1 MTGSDV
7 HHHRVAAN
15 EQRTERGRETRT
27 VALVSGLVN
36 LLLSIAQIVIG
47 LIANSAA
54 LVADGIHSASDLLS
68 DGLVWF
74 AARHASMAPDK
85 DHPYGHG
92 RYETAATLGL
102 GILLVLVAL
111 GIVWGGA
118 ERVLDSERPIPGM
131 LALVVA
137 AAGIA
142 AKEGLYWYTIA
153 VAKRLNSAM
162 LRANAWHHR
171 SDAMSSVV
179 VLIGVGGAVLGFGY
193 MDSLAAIVV
202 GIMVGKIGWDLGWS
216 ALTELVD
223 TALDDNEVGE
233 AKRVVMAID
242 GVRSVHMLR
251 TRRHGAEASAD
262 VHVQVAPRLSVSEGH
277 MISQAVEDRMIEQVD
292 SITDVTVHID
302 PEDDEDA
309 PTCAGL
315 PLRAEALEAL
325 DNAWNVAGTPL
336 VPHETRLHYLSGKI
350 EVELILPLS
359 HYVDRP
365 TTDQLRAR
373 LEAVAGELP
382 WFGGLRLLYEQH
394 GSGAEY

>member
-1 MTGSDV
+1 MTGS
-7 HHHRVAAN
+7 HAHAQQHRSMVD
-15 EQRTERGRETRT
+15 EQRNQRGRETRT
-27 VALVSGLVN
+27 VALVSGIVN
-36 LLLSIAQIVIG
+36 LLLSLAQIAIG

-68 DGLVWF
+68 DGLVWI
-74 AARHASMAPDK
+74 AARHAAMAPDE

-111 GIVWGGA
+111 GIVWGGV
-118 ERVLDSERPIPGM
+118 ERLLDSGRPIPGT

-137 AAGIA
+137 AAGII
-142 AKEGLYWYTIA
+142 AKESLYWYTIA
-153 VAKRLNSAM
+153 VAKRLKSAM

-171 SDAMSSVV
+171 SDAISSIV
-179 VLIGVGGAVLGFGY
+179 VLIGVGGAVLGFSY

-202 GIMVGKIGWDLGWS
+202 GVMVGKIGWDLGWS

-223 TALDDNEVGE
+223 TALDEEQVGE

-262 VHVQVAPRLSVSEGH
+262 VHIQVAPRLSVSEGH
-277 MISQAVEDRMIEQVD
+277 MISQAVEDRMIEKVE

-315 PLRAEALEAL
+315 PLRADALQALEGV
-325 DNAWNVAGTPL
+325 WNEIHAIPAQR
-336 VPHETRLHYLSGKI
+336 EIRLHYLSGKI
-350 EVELILPLS
+350 EVELILPLNS
-359 HYVDRP
+359 YVDADTSR
-365 TTDQLRAR
+365 QLQAR
-373 LEAVAGELP
+373 LDGAAKDLT
-382 WFGGLRLLYEQH
+382 WFGGLRLLY
-394 GSGAEY
+394 G